1 MRDQQL
7 IEGLFKQAFL
17 KMCPQNR
24 AAFYKRQE
32 YVKDGTKT
40 LVALER
46 PRSD

>member
-1 MRDQQL
+1 MPVQQL
-7 IEGLFKQAFL
+7 IVGC
-17 KMCPQNR
+17 KMFRNL

>member
-1 MRDQQL
+1 MRVQQL
-7 IEGLFKQAFL
+7 SVSSVPQNV
-17 KMCPQNR
+17 PQNR
-24 AAFYKRQE
+24 AAFYTRHE